1 MSTYIKNQSLLLI
14 WNRINN
20 RPLKFIFI
28 REELS
33 AQTYWYFRSVDGNYL
48 SINAYPFR
56 RVAATPVAAITAALL
71 EEIQMKINR
80 TYSRKEGYF
89 PESFVEAGMFPENP
103 INMIVCCG
111 E

>member
-1 MSTYIKNQSLLLI
+1 MTYLKNQSLLLI

-20 RPLKFIFI
+20 HPLKFIFI

-33 AQTYWYFRSVDGNYL
+33 AQAYWYFKSVDGMYL
-48 SINAYPFR
+48 SSTIFAFEK
-56 RVAATPVAAITAALL
+56 ALL
-71 EEIQMKINR
+71 EEIQLKINGM
-80 TYSRKEGYF
+80 YSRKEGYF

>member
-1 MSTYIKNQSLLLI
+1 MVYIKNQSLLLI

-20 RPLKFIFI
+20 HPLKYIFN

-33 AQTYWYFRSVDGNYL
+33 AQAYWYFKSIDGMYL
-48 SINAYPFR
+48 STNTFSFEK
-56 RVAATPVAAITAALL
+56 ALL
-71 EEIQMKINR
+71 LEIQMKINGM
-80 TYSRKEGYF
+80 YSRKEGYF
-89 PESFVEAGMFPENP
+89 PESWVEARMFSENP

>member
-1 MSTYIKNQSLLLI
+1 MSTYLKNQSLLLI

-20 RPLKFIFI
+20 PPLKFIFI

-33 AQTYWYFRSVDGNYL
+33 AQAYWYFKSIDGIYL
-48 SINAYPFR
+48 SR
-56 RVAATPVAAITAALL
+56 ITNSGGWRPAFEKALL
-71 EEIQMKINR
+71 DEIKMKINQ
-80 TYSRKEGYF
+80 TWSRKEGYF